1 MIRVVLPAGKSIENV
16 VDDFDSGWRSKHKT
30 WNGTGS
36 PWSDIKEVFVSL
48 QFGKC
53 AYCEQLVQADTKTG
67 KVLSDVEHFR
77 PKNQT
82 TNWTSLDTSITVRS
96 GLASG
101 YSWLATNVQNYALS
115 CKECN
120 STRKGDRFPIAEV
133 CGRSKQAIQALNARE
148 KPFLL
153 NPLDALEDDPEDLID
168 WEGFIPFPK
177 IAKSSD
183 VYRHQRAQV
192 IIEFFGLDQ
201 RSDVRRG
208 CAEQIWAVWNAF
220 KLLNDPDDGDKHR
233 EFLKRCQSEN
243 TEVHAACVRAFVRLV
258 VSDRVQA
265 GLEAQKAAK
274 YLAEIKKLY
283 PLQPKPRKV
292 KRVQRR
298 KPKS

>member
-1 MIRVVLPAGKSIENV
+1 
-16 VDDFDSGWRSKHKT
+16 
-30 WNGTGS
+30 
-36 PWSDIKEVFVSL
+36 
-48 QFGKC
+48 
-53 AYCEQLVQADTKTG
+53 
-67 KVLSDVEHFR
+67 
-77 PKNQT
+77 
-82 TNWTSLDTSITVRS
+82 
-96 GLASG
+96 
-101 YSWLATNVQNYALS
+101 LATNVQNYALS

-120 STRKGDRFPIAEV
+120 STRKGDRFPIAGV
-133 CGRSKQAIQALNARE
+133 CGRSRQSIQALNARE
-148 KPFLL
+148 KPFLV

-168 WEGFIPFPK
+168 WIGFTPVSK

-220 KLLNDPDDGDKHR
+220 KLVNDPDDGDKHR

-258 VSDRVQA
+258 VSDREQA

-283 PLQPKPRKV
+283 PLQPKPRKT
-292 KRVQRR
+292 KRAQRR
-298 KPKS
+298 KPKP